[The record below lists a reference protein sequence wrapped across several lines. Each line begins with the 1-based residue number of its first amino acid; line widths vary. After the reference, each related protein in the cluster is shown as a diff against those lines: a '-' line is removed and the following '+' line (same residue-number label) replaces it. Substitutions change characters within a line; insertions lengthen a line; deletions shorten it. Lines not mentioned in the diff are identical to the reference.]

1 MKMNTTLLLA
11 FLVILSNA
19 TMAQKSNVTDAAML
33 MKKYSPMLGAEKA
46 TKTANDAKGFI
57 DLAAAHP
64 DTKEGMKMHLY
75 RGMVYFALI
84 EVAQFDAMAGK
95 MPDESLLERYKTVS
109 MESFGK
115 VINDPKG
122 KYSDDA
128 KGFIGQRVTQYFEM
142 GLSMYEKKNF
152 EMAFMSFLGA
162 YQVKTFIGEE
172 YEDAKANAMATY
184 AYVTDSLINSR
195 NKSFLLLEQNFSN
208 ELLEIILDIEKGS
221 EKYINALKSYAEKI
235 ESENLKKAEKMCDA
249 ANEISP
255 NDMGIL
261 TNYINI
267 ALKRGDTEKSEQY
280 INEALAI
287 DPNNKQ
293 LYYILG
299 TSYIELKQNEK
310 AESNLLKAIEIDP
323 EYVNAHS
330 NLAALYMDWSISL
343 GDEAKDLD
351 YRDPRVTEL
360 ENKKKEI
367 LAKAIPSLEKMIVA
381 FPENKSVMKNLAM
394 AYRSSGNEEKFKEWY
409 DKSKN

>member
-184 AYVTDSLINSR
+184 AYVTDSLIR
-195 NKSFLLLEQNFSN
+195 VEQ
-208 ELLEIILDIEKGS
+208 LD
-221 EKYINALKSYAEKI
+221 
-235 ESENLKKAEKMCDA
+235 KAEKMCDA